1 MLQNWFILLPEICLL
16 SFFVIVTP
24 KAFMHKEI
32 TAKSFFSSVQLFL
45 LATLASTVIFY
56 NKSAFPSLWQNS
68 SFTTLFKFFM
78 YLLAWAWFYLSSIW
92 FLNKNRPSG
101 YFFSICFA
109 MLLGFDILASS
120 TSLLTLAVVIPYI
133 CFFYY
138 KLILRHWD
146 IEQVKQP
153 AKNYAFS
160 ALFFIILLFGG
171 IYIIYHQTGSFSYS
185 EINKFFA
192 TKGNI
197 PTNIT
202 YIGVLMILLGIMFLM
217 STAPFHYWFIS
228 FIGRGVLP
236 VCGFITIIPP
246 LIYLCTLINLINRC
260 FPQFINY
267 ITPLLTIFGVI
278 SVIIGALSA
287 NGEKNIRRLFGY
299 LNIYCNGVMLI
310 GLMNFSN
317 SSIVASFAYMA
328 ICILSFAGI
337 YTVFLGIKSKGDYL
351 SETDAISGFYTMR
364 PFMSAALLIFMFS
377 LIGLAPT
384 LGFFGYLSIINN
396 LVEGGCWI
404 KLLFILFGVLFVASA
419 CLQIVRVIY
428 FEIPVNKFDR
438 SDKAIYICLFFN
450 ALLVFIS
457 LINPA
462 WLLYDALLILGSIS

>member
-1 MLQNWFILLPEICLL
+1 MLQNWFILLPEICML
-16 SFFVIVTP
+16 SFLVIVVP
-24 KAFMHKEI
+24 KAFLHKEI

-56 NKSAFPSLWQNS
+56 NKSAFPEFWQNS

-109 MLLGFDILASS
+109 LMLGFDVLASS
-120 TSLLTLAVVIPYI
+120 TSLITLAVVIPYI

-146 IEQVKQP
+146 VEQVRQS
-153 AKNYAFS
+153 AKNYAYC
-160 ALFFIILLFGG
+160 ALIFVLLLFGG
-171 IYIIYHQTGSFSYS
+171 VYIIYNQTGSFSYND
-185 EINKFFA
+185 IKIFFNS
-192 TKGNI
+192 TENV

-202 YIGVLMILLGIMFLM
+202 YIGVLMILLSILFLM
-217 STAPFHYWFIS
+217 SIAPFHHWFIS
-228 FIGRGVLP
+228 FIGSGVLP

-246 LIYLCTLINLINRC
+246 LIYLCTLINLINQC
-260 FPQFINY
+260 FPQFIKY
-267 ITPLLTIFGVI
+267 ITPLLMIFGGI

-299 LNIYCNGVMLI
+299 LNIYCNGFMLI
-310 GLMNFSN
+310 GLMNFSS
-317 SSIVASFAYMA
+317 SSIVASFAYIS
-328 ICILSFAGI
+328 ICILSFGGI
-337 YTVFLGIKSKGDYL
+337 YTIFLGMKSKGDYL
-351 SETDAISGFYTMR
+351 SETDSISGFYTMR

-377 LIGLAPT
+377 LVGLAPT
-384 LGFFGYLSIINN
+384 LGFFGYLSVINN
-396 LVEGGCWI
+396 LVENGYW
-404 KLLFILFGVLFVASA
+404 LQLSLVLFSLLFVAGA
-419 CLQIVRVIY
+419 CLQIVRIMY
-428 FEIPVNKFDR
+428 FETPQIKFDR

-450 ALLVFIS
+450 TLLVFIS

-462 WLLYDALLILGSIS
+462 WLLYDALLVLGSIS